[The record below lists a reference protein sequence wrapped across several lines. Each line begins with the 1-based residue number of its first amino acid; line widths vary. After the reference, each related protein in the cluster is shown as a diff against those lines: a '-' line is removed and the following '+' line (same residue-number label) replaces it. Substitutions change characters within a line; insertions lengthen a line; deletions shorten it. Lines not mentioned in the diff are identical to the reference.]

1 MPLRKTVTIE
11 WQDAGSSRAYFV
23 RPGSR
28 SRAWSWVLAGAGP
41 AFEETSAR
49 FVVETR
55 GGRWVAVERVDT

>member
-28 SRAWSWVLAGAGP
+28 SRAWIWFRDGDVP
-41 AFEETSAR
+41 ALEETSAR
-49 FVVETR
+49 FVVEKR
-55 GGRWVAVERVDT
+55 VGRWVAVERVDT